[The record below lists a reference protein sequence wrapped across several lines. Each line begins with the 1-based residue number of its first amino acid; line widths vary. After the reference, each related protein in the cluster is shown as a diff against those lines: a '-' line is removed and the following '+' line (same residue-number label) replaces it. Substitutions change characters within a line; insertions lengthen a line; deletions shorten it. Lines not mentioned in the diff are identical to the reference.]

1 MDDDDLRLAER
12 QRDLILEGLDK
23 LRRALEELDRP
34 KEDEDA

>member
-12 QRDLILEGLDK
+12 QRDLILDAI
-23 LRRALEELDRP
+23 RRALEEWERP